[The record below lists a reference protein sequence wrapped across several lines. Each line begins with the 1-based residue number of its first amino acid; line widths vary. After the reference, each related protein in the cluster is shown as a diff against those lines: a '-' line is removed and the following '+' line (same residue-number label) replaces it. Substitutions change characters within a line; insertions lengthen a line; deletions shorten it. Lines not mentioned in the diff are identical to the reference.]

1 MCSCVCVYLHMEVR
15 LTGHLVLKT
24 LALLDINMSVSSR
37 LNLEPA
43 QRLRR
48 EKDSERSIIMV
59 QPVWKY
65 SIALSCVPKNG
76 SDSKF

>member
-1 MCSCVCVYLHMEVR
+1 M
-15 LTGHLVLKT
+15 LKT

-48 EKDSERSIIMV
+48 EKDLERSIIMV
-59 QPVWKY
+59 QPV
-65 SIALSCVPKNG
+65 
-76 SDSKF
+76 